1 MKIKSQLIAL
11 KGVHSPPP
19 PPPTQLKSIK
29 VYAPLVVGVWWDCI
43 VGGGWYCTCRPA
55 GLWSFIVE
63 TESIR
68 SLRVQNK
75 AMVFFYMHLKL
86 QSALLFYSGK
96 MIF

>member
-1 MKIKSQLIAL
+1 MGLFCRRRVILY
-11 KGVHSPPP
+11 VE
-19 PPPTQLKSIK
+19 
-29 VYAPLVVGVWWDCI
+29 VYEVL
-43 VGGGWYCTCRPA
+43 
-55 GLWSFIVE
+55 IVE